1 MSVVMKIS
9 DHVVV
14 LDYGVKIAD
23 GTPQQV
29 RDDPKVVAAYL
40 GVEGEEVAR
49 VQAEVGL

>member
-1 MSVVMKIS
+1 
-9 DHVVV
+9 V

-29 RDDPKVVAAYL
+29 RDDPSVVAAYL

-49 VQAEVGL
+49 VKAEVGL